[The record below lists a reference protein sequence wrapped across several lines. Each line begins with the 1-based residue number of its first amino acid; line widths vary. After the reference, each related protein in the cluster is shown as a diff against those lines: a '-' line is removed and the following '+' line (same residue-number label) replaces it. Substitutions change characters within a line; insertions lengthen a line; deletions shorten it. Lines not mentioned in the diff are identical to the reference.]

1 MVRVH
6 VGGLAAALSAALVL
20 GGCAATYTA
29 VAKRNLDVQTKM
41 TETVFLDPVPASER
55 TVYVEV
61 RNTSD
66 KPDLDIGS
74 AIRQQIQAKGYRVV
88 DDPRQAHYVLQAN
101 VLQAGKSSLTATQ
114 EAYKGGFGGTLL
126 GAAGGGALGYG
137 IGAAGGGNDVLLGVG
152 GALIGS
158 AMENLT
164 GAFVQDVTYSI
175 ITDVQVSERSRN
187 GVVVT
192 QSDTANLKQGT
203 SGTRTQSSS
212 RTTDLE
218 HYRTRIVSTADKVNL
233 EWPEAEPQLVAGL
246 SRSVAGIF

>member
-1 MVRVH
+1 MLRVY
-6 VGGLAAALSAALVL
+6 VGGMAAALGAALAL

-41 TETVFLDPVPASER
+41 TETVFLDPVPPGER
-55 TVYVEV
+55 TVYVEI

-66 KPDLDIGS
+66 KPDLDVGS
-74 AIRQQIQAKGYRVV
+74 AIRQDIQAKGYRIV

-101 VLQAGKSSLTATQ
+101 VLQAGKNSETATQ
-114 EAYKGGFGGTLL
+114 EAYKGGFGGTLI

-137 IGAAGGGNDVLLGVG
+137 IGAAGGGNNVLLGVG
-152 GALIGS
+152 GALAGAAI
-158 AMENLT
+158 ENLS
-164 GAFVQDVTYSI
+164 GAYVQDVTYSI
-175 ITDVQVSERSRN
+175 ITDVQVSERVAN

-212 RTTDLE
+212 NTTDLE
-218 HYRTRIVSTADKVNL
+218 RYRTRIVSSANKANL
-233 EWPEAEPQLVAGL
+233 EWPEAAPQLVAGL

>member
-1 MVRVH
+1 MRRAR
-6 VGGLAAALSAALVL
+6 VGGVTAVFCVAMAL

-41 TETVFLDPVPASER
+41 TQTVFLDPVPAGDR
-55 TVYVEV
+55 TVYVEIK
-61 RNTSD
+61 NTSD
-66 KPDLDIGS
+66 KPELDVGA
-74 AIRQQIQAKGYRVV
+74 AIRQDIQARGYRLV
-88 DDPRQAHYVLQAN
+88 DDPRQAHYILQAN
-101 VLQAGKSSLTATQ
+101 VLQAGKNSETAT
-114 EAYKGGFGGTLL
+114 EAAYKGGFGGTLI

-152 GALIGS
+152 GALAG
-158 AMENLT
+158 AALENIT

-175 ITDVQVSERSRN
+175 ITDVQVSERVSN

-192 QSDTANLKQGT
+192 QSETASLKQGT
-203 SGTRTQSSS
+203 SGTLTQSSS
-212 RTTDLE
+212 SATDLQRF
-218 HYRTRIVSTADKVNL
+218 RTRIVSSANKANL

>member
-1 MVRVH
+1 MKRQRAI
-6 VGGLAAALSAALVL
+6 GAAALCAALAL

-41 TETVFLDPVPASER
+41 TDTIFLDPVPASEH
-55 TVYVEV
+55 TVYIEI

-66 KPDLDIGS
+66 KPDLDIGN
-74 AIRQQIQAKGYRVV
+74 AVRQEIQAKGFTIVS
-88 DDPRQAHYVLQAN
+88 DPAQAHYILQAN
-101 VLQAGKSSLTATQ
+101 VLQAGRSSETATQ
-114 EAYKGGFGGTLL
+114 DAYKGGFGGTLL

-152 GALIGS
+152 GALAGAAIEGVS
-158 AMENLT
+158 

-175 ITDVQVSERSRN
+175 VTDVQVSERVAG

-203 SGTRTQSSS
+203 SAARTQSSS

-218 HYRTRIVSTADKVNL
+218 HYRTRIISSANKVNL
-233 EWPEAEPQLVAGL
+233 DWPEASPQLVAGL
-246 SRSVAGIF
+246 SRSIAGIF